1 MSTEPLIVVGVGA
14 SAGGLEAFSQLLSNI
29 PSDLRVAW
37 VCVQHLDPTHESMM
51 ADLLS
56 RKTSLEVKEAQPD
69 ERVQAGC
76 VYIIPPNRFLTI
88 DGNALRL
95 ATPSGERGGRL
106 AIDHLF
112 RSLAES
118 FGRSAIGVVLSG
130 TGSDG
135 TNGLRAIKAAG
146 GFTIAQDPETAA
158 YDGMPRSA
166 VDHGVA
172 DLVLE
177 INEIPQAI
185 QRFLDHP
192 YVNGDGPDE
201 IAGALEHDGE
211 RKQRELD
218 AKRDRAASEE
228 ADDVPAEIHEVFD
241 LLRNKL
247 GIDLTLYKMSTLA
260 RRVQRRMG
268 LRHITAISDYRDLIK
283 QDRTELQELARDVHI
298 SVTDFF
304 RDPEAFQAL
313 SDRAIPRIFEAV
325 SNDPDDE
332 RVIRVWA
339 PGCATGEEAYSL
351 AIALLEHRQ
360 TRSADADIAIQVFAT
375 DVDQEAIQQARAAV
389 YPEACLSNV
398 SKERREAHFDQLDTP
413 GMFRVRQPV
422 RDLVSFA
429 THNLLSDP
437 PFSRLHLVSCRNLLI
452 YLRREAQETALSG
465 FHFALR
471 PQGYLLLGPS
481 EALGQTAS
489 HFRVIDK
496 RWRLYQR
503 LETQSKHDT
512 PGTPAFVG
520 RRFEPVAHPSP
531 TMQRRSEQRSGELAS
546 LRLLAQASTPPSV
559 LINGEHQ
566 VVYLHGDLIEFLDL
580 PSGAGRMTLIEMVRE
595 EPRTR
600 IRAAVYRASRSR
612 ERIVT
617 QGTLYTRGGERRA
630 YEVIVTPCASTELG
644 DDLLAVTFEL
654 GEASD
659 ADAGSDP
666 EMDTVTEE
674 LNREV
679 EALRNDL
686 QSTVE
691 ELEQANEELR
701 TSNEESMTM
710 NEELQSTNEE
720 LETQSEELRSV
731 NEELITVNSQLREK
745 LDELQ
750 EAHADIANLLH
761 STKLPAIFL
770 DRGFCIRRYT
780 PEARKLLSVI
790 ESDIGRPIRDLKGV
804 CIDDGMLEDAQRVVD
819 GLAPVE
825 KEIQG
830 EDGAWYLRRILP
842 YRTADDRID
851 GVVVTFSQVTRLKD
865 LTAALTAQREQQ
877 SAAADAG
884 VLALRE
890 GDFVSLAEHV
900 VRIVSHTLDCPMCKV
915 LELTDDQQA
924 LRLIAGVGWHDGLV
938 GEATVPNDRRSQ
950 AGFTLEASGPVVVS
964 DLQGETRFQG
974 PALLTDHRVR
984 SGISVIIFGATGKPY
999 GVLGVHSTEPRAF
1012 DEHQVAFVQQ
1022 MANVLGVALQRLAAS
1037 REVEESQRKLQSIID
1052 NAPAA
1057 IYAKDLQGRFI
1068 LSNAAHARALGVEH
1082 GQPLGKRDDDIA
1094 PSRELAELYRSND
1107 AEVAEH
1113 GEPIEFEE
1121 HIDIDGRTVSFISQK
1136 FPLRTASGQIYA
1148 VCGISTDITE
1158 RKRSE
1163 AHLRL
1168 VMSELNHRVKNTLA
1182 SVQALARVTA
1192 RNAPSME
1199 AFRKAFADR
1208 LTSMGVAHS
1217 LLTRSDWRGA
1227 NIGDII
1233 ASELEPRIGSAD
1245 ALEMEGPKLAVKPKS
1260 ALSLHMAIHEMATN
1274 AAKYGA
1280 LSSHQGRL
1288 RVAWRIVSAREAEG
1302 VEITWTERGG
1312 PRLEGVKPEGFGSQM
1327 IRDMLAY
1334 ELEGEVSFEYEP
1346 EGLTA
1351 RIWFPLRHTDTGAPP
1366 PLPAPTKKPLTPLQL
1381 QRAAPDGAPAA
1392 DADAD
1397 GTSEP
1402 APPLLYVED
1411 NSVIA
1416 RSMTV
1421 FLRELGFE
1429 VLGPVATVDAALE
1442 LLEQHTPE
1450 VALLDIDLDGTMV
1463 YPVAD
1468 RLRERNVPFAFV
1480 TGYNAEDLP
1489 EQHARA
1495 PLFSKPLDLDGLEA
1509 WLTED

>member
-1 MSTEPLIVVGVGA
+1 MGTTMTQRVVVGVGA
-14 SAGGLEAFSQLLSNI
+14 SAGGLHAFSSLLESI
-29 PSDLRVAW
+29 PPDLPVAW
-37 VCVQHLDPTHESMM
+37 VFVQHLDPTHESMM
-51 ADLLS
+51 AELLS
-56 RKTSLEVKEAQPD
+56 RKTKLRVKEAQPD
-69 ERVQAGC
+69 EEVQAGC
-76 VYIIPPNRFLTI
+76 VYVIPPNRFITI
-88 DGNALRL
+88 EGNALRL
-95 ATPSGERGGRL
+95 DTPSGERGGRL
-106 AIDHLF
+106 SIDYLF
-112 RSLAES
+112 RSLADS

-146 GFTIAQDPETAA
+146 GFTIAQEPGSAA

-166 VDHGVA
+166 VEQGVA

-177 INEIPQAI
+177 INEIPEAI

-192 YVNGDGPDE
+192 YVNGGRPTGTAGSGEADDE
-201 IAGALEHDGE
+201 RE
-211 RKQRELD
+211 QRGLD
-218 AKRDRAASEE
+218 AKGDRHGSEDGGDLPDE
-228 ADDVPAEIHEVFD
+228 FHGVFE
-241 LLRNKL
+241 LLRSEL
-247 GIDLTLYKMSTLA
+247 GIDLTLYKSSTLA

-268 LRHITAISDYRDLIK
+268 LRHVTTLSEYLNLIK

-304 RDPEAFQAL
+304 RDPEAFEVL
-313 SDRAIPRIFEAV
+313 SERVIPRIFEAA
-325 SNDPDDE
+325 SAEPADE
-332 RVIRVWA
+332 RIIRVWA
-339 PGCATGEEAYSL
+339 PGCATGEEAFSL
-351 AIALLEHRQ
+351 AIALLEHREK
-360 TRSADADIAIQVFAT
+360 RWSDAGIAIQVFAT
-375 DVDQEAIQQARAAV
+375 DVDPEAIRQARAAV

-398 SKERREAHFDQLDTP
+398 SEARRDTYFDRLDRA

-452 YLRREAQETALSG
+452 YLRREAQEGALSS
-465 FHFALR
+465 FHFALE
-471 PQGYLLLGPS
+471 PQGYLFLGPS
-481 EALGQTAS
+481 EALGQAAS

-496 RWRLYQR
+496 RWRIYQR
-503 LETQSKHDT
+503 LETQGKQEA
-512 PGTPAFVG
+512 PGTPAFLG
-520 RRFEPVAHPSP
+520 RRFEPVAMPMP
-531 TMQRRSEQRSGELAS
+531 TMQRHQEQRSSELAS

-559 LINGEHQ
+559 LINGQHQ

-580 PSGAGRMTLIEMVRE
+580 PSGAGGMTLIEMVRE

-617 QGTLYTRGGERRA
+617 RGTLHTRGGEQRA
-630 YEVIVTPCASTELG
+630 YTVTVSPCASTELG

-654 GEASD
+654 GAAPEPDGSTD
-659 ADAGSDP
+659 ADIG
-666 EMDTVTEE
+666 TVTEE

-679 EALRNDL
+679 EALRSDL

-691 ELEQANEELR
+691 ELEQTNDALR

-710 NEELQSTNEE
+710 NEELQSTSEE

-731 NEELITVNSQLREK
+731 NEELITANSLLREK

-770 DRGFCIRRYT
+770 DHDFCIRRYT

-804 CIDDGMLEDAQRVVD
+804 CVDDGMLDDARKVID

-830 EDGAWYLRRILP
+830 DDGSWYLRRILP

-851 GVVVTFSQVTRLKD
+851 GVVITFSQVTRLKE
-865 LTAALTAQREQQ
+865 LTAGLTAQREQQ
-877 SAAADAG
+877 RAAAEAG

-890 GDFVSLAEHV
+890 GDFVGLAEHAV
-900 VRIVSHTLDCPMCKV
+900 NIVARTLGCPMCKV
-915 LELTDDQQA
+915 LELTEDRRE
-924 LRLIAGVGWHDGLV
+924 LLMIAGVGWHDGLV
-938 GEATVPNDRRSQ
+938 GRATVPNDRGSQ
-950 AGFTLEASGPVVVS
+950 AGYTLEAAGPVVVP
-964 DLQGETRFQG
+964 DLPNETRFSG
-974 PALLTDHRVR
+974 PALLTDHGVG
-984 SGISVIIFGATGKPY
+984 SGVSVIIFGPGGEPY
-999 GVLGVHSTEPRAF
+999 GVLGVHGTKPRAF
-1012 DEHQVAFVQQ
+1012 DQHQVAFVQQ
-1022 MANVLGVALQRLAAS
+1022 IANVLGGALQRIRVTEDL
-1037 REVEESQRKLQSIID
+1037 EESQRKLQAIID

-1068 LSNAAHARALGVEH
+1068 LVNAALGRAVEMDHTKIIGLRDEDLVFDDARAE
-1082 GQPLGKRDDDIA
+1082 A
-1094 PSRELAELYRSND
+1094 YRRND
-1107 AEVAEH
+1107 AEVARS
-1113 GEPIEFEE
+1113 GEAIEFEE
-1121 HIDIDGRTVSFISQK
+1121 TVVFKDHTRSFISQK
-1136 FPLRTASGQIYA
+1136 FPLRTTDGSVYA

-1158 RKRSE
+1158 RKNAE
-1163 AHLRL
+1163 KHLRV
-1168 VMSELNHRVKNTLA
+1168 VMAELNHRVKNTLA

-1192 RNAPSME
+1192 NNAPSMD

-1227 NIGDII
+1227 NIRDII
-1233 ASELEPRIGSAD
+1233 TSEVEPRVAASD
-1245 ALEMEGPKLAVKPKS
+1245 RLEIEGPELAIRPKS

-1280 LSSHQGRL
+1280 LSTPEGRL
-1288 RVAWRIVSAREAEG
+1288 RIRWRIVTSRETTG

-1312 PRLEGVKPEGFGSQM
+1312 PTLEASHTEGFGSQM

-1334 ELEGEVSFEYEP
+1334 ELQGEVDFDFEP

-1351 RIWFPLRHTDTGAPP
+1351 RIWFPLRHADTDAIVPASLTGASNSN
-1366 PLPAPTKKPLTPLQL
+1366 ARAGAARRKEK
-1381 QRAAPDGAPAA
+1381 RAASETPAKIGA
-1392 DADAD
+1392 DNS
-1397 GTSEP
+1397 SER
-1402 APPLLYVED
+1402 LLYVED

-1416 RSMTV
+1416 RSMTI
-1421 FLRELGFE
+1421 FLRDLGFE
-1429 VLGPVATVDAALE
+1429 VVGPIATLDGAMNAVAENTLD
-1442 LLEQHTPE
+1442 
-1450 VALLDIDLDGTMV
+1450 VALLDIDLNG
-1463 YPVAD
+1463 
-1468 RLRERNVPFAFV
+1468 ERV
-1480 TGYNAEDLP
+1480 
-1489 EQHARA
+1489 
-1495 PLFSKPLDLDGLEA
+1495 
-1509 WLTED
+1509 